1 MLTDP
6 AGKVTQGDCRIMVG
20 DDALTVRPA
29 TGGASSMS
37 LRDITSVGAAGHKL
51 AISLFDGSK
60 LELSMLGHRYED
72 VVREVHRVRNELIM
86 ADLLM
91 GERLRKQ
98 GVKGEL
104 RAPFRGAEGPCQVRL
119 YDTALVLLPVKGQ
132 LARVRYSD
140 IRGIDARDY
149 VLRIELEN
157 GEQLGLGML
166 GRELDPLWKGISAAM
181 AELEANVQALVK
193 GIYPDASSETLTAAS
208 RLLKEGRAA
217 RRFDL
222 EDLDPLLF
230 ASLEARLRAAG
241 MGEEYDHLASLGKK
255 NMVRIGIKRPLV
267 SGEED
272 YIWFMIPLLGKEGNA
287 IAMEA
292 TSGPSGGRA
301 TYFFRAAPRDRYP
314 GMDEGARR
322 EAAEE
327 GMDLLTAGLQ
337 EINFR
342 RQPIYLKNEQLAA
355 PQYSKYRFSIVLIPS
370 LRELRDRFIGRVA
383 HTSPEEWTARVGELL
398 AFNAAAKGSE
408 KWASSEPEEGTG
420 DDGI

>member
-1 MLTDP
+1 
-6 AGKVTQGDCRIMVG
+6 
-20 DDALTVRPA
+20 
-29 TGGASSMS
+29 MS
-37 LRDITSVGAAGHKL
+37 LRDITSIGAAGYKL

-72 VVREVHRVRNELIM
+72 VVLEVHRVRNELIM

-140 IRGIDARDY
+140 IRGIEARDY
-149 VLRIELEN
+149 MLRIELEN

-193 GIYPDASSETLTAAS
+193 DIYPDASSETLTVAS

-267 SGEED
+267 SEEED
-272 YIWFMIPLLGKEGNA
+272 YIWFMMPLLGKEGNA

-398 AFNAAAKGSE
+398 AFNAAAKGGG

>member
-6 AGKVTQGDCRIMVG
+6 AGKVTQGACRIMVG

-29 TGGASSMS
+29 TGGAISMS
-37 LRDITSVGAAGHKL
+37 LRDITSIGAAGYKL

-72 VVREVHRVRNELIM
+72 VVLEVHRVRNELIM

-140 IRGIDARDY
+140 IRGIEARDY
-149 VLRIELEN
+149 MLRIELEN

-193 GIYPDASSETLTAAS
+193 DIYPDASSETLTVAS

-267 SGEED
+267 SEEED
-272 YIWFMIPLLGKEGNA
+272 YIWFMMPLLGKEGNA

-398 AFNAAAKGSE
+398 AFNAAAKGGG

>member
-6 AGKVTQGDCRIMVG
+6 AGKVTQGACRIMVG

-29 TGGASSMS
+29 TGGAINMS
-37 LRDITSVGAAGHKL
+37 LRDITSIGAAGYKL

-72 VVREVHRVRNELIM
+72 VVLEVHRVRNELIM

-140 IRGIDARDY
+140 IRGIEARDY
-149 VLRIELEN
+149 MLRIELEN

-193 GIYPDASSETLTAAS
+193 DIYPDASSETLTVAS

-267 SGEED
+267 SEEED
-272 YIWFMIPLLGKEGNA
+272 YIWFMMPLLGKEGNA

-398 AFNAAAKGSE
+398 AFNAAAKGGG